1 MKQEI
6 HKGFNRFCLKMN
18 IYGILLLLL
27 SIWSSRSI
35 ARIMEIPLPPRMQ
48 QCFQDYSHRT
58 SIRETV
64 GESISWFCFDQYMW
78 KAMRENQW
86 MGFNI
91 TIQGYEWANGLA
103 GFGFTQSTYRKKR
116 QASLRVRKE
125 YRRMTDEERNNFHR
139 AIQMLKEDTSVFPNK
154 YDVLASL
161 HQGIITTSAHGG
173 PNFLAFH
180 RAYLLMFENALRDKI
195 SSVTV
200 PYWDSTLD
208 DAMINPTES
217 VIWSPAFLG
226 DGNGLVDTGP
236 FARWQTMAGPL
247 TRNIGQSG
255 QLFRHED
262 IERIKAMVR
271 LGQITEPN
279 APVNSSL
286 EFHHSA
292 VHIWVDGQMGTL
304 SSASMDPVFW
314 MHHAYVDYVWEEFRK
329 NQYRYGVDPER
340 DYPDV
345 VNDTFHRA
353 DAQMGLGNLLNR
365 DGLSNVFTSRYYTY
379 EPSPSCSE
387 RIPTCGSRYLKCIV
401 IQGTPRCV
409 SETRAVAP
417 VAMSDMAMSRNHQ
430 FISSERQSVTNSNG
444 LSQFT
449 QFPTMQVG
457 VSGSSGQSTMSLQTL
472 PQQQQLS
479 PQSMFSPQSVMM
491 MNRMMR
497 MRNFLNGN
505 WIQQESFQGMSDPR
519 NQIMQKMQSSVPAT
533 TRMNMST
540 NQQISMSNIKKMP
553 INSFRNHQIWMNN
566 RGLLQT
572 NQGNSDT
579 MTSIMSPL
587 ANQGASTVGAGNIDS
602 SSSVRIVPLFQNISS
617 LPDQGLCPHI
627 PLSRGYQ
634 NTYNLNGV
642 SDISQ
647 WAYIPVKVIFQRPP
661 TYVRYHSFPIKNG
674 ELDDA
679 EDIYSVNS
687 YATIKNIFVSG
698 SPAAY
703 SQCRT
708 QDSGAGKVYIA
719 SKGINYMG
727 TYKEYAVVDH
737 RLAISI
743 ATAYVAVK
751 SPERGVSEV
760 FLSAYDSCGR
770 ICQPYCKT
778 EGSGFRPCSGAIR
791 VTSESP
797 KMYGSTYGE
806 AVSNLWQF
814 GEGNSCPIMSDDGI
828 NISFHCNYRDA
839 WPFGHVSQNMQSKM
853 MSDQPAQGMEGAVN
867 LGTGAQNGFGMKP
880 IQGHGNQ
887 SGAKPETEPVDATN
901 SYCNIGNGCV
911 VAGKCGTCKDG
922 AIYTCAGSCSFYTS
936 CKNGSYIMMRCPA
949 NMWFD
954 PDDARCTPGQCIDQ
968 TNKWLYPPPNFG

>member
-1 MKQEI
+1 
-6 HKGFNRFCLKMN
+6 MN
-18 IYGILLLLL
+18 ICGTLWLLIT
-27 SIWSSRSI
+27 IWISQTI

-58 SIRETV
+58 SIKETV

-91 TIQGYEWANGLA
+91 TRQGFEWANGLS
-103 GFGFTQSTYRKKR
+103 GVRFTQPTYRKKR

-125 YRRMTDEERNNFHR
+125 YRRMTDIERNNFHR
-139 AIQMLKEDTSVFPNK
+139 AIQMLKEDTSIFPNK
-154 YDVLASL
+154 YEVLASL

-180 RAYLLMFENALRDKI
+180 RIYLLMFENALREKI

-200 PYWDSTLD
+200 PYWDSTMD

-255 QLFRHED
+255 QLFRQED
-262 IERIKAMVR
+262 IERIKSMTR

-304 SSASMDPVFW
+304 STASMDPVFW
-314 MHHAYVDYVWEEFRK
+314 LHHAYVDYIWEEFRK

-353 DAQMGLGNLLNR
+353 DAHMGLGNLLNR

-387 RIPTCGSRYLKCIV
+387 LLPTCGSRYLKCVI
-401 IQGTPRCV
+401 IQGTPKCV

-417 VAMSDMAMSRNHQ
+417 LVMPDIAMSINQHT
-430 FISSERQSVTNSNG
+430 ISDNRHKLTNSNG
-444 LSQFT
+444 FSEFAHI
-449 QFPTMQVG
+449 PSVQVG
-457 VSGSSGQSTMSLQTL
+457 LNGSSGQPTMTLQTL
-472 PQQQQLS
+472 PNHQQLS
-479 PQSMFSPQSVMM
+479 PQAMFIPQNTGMI
-491 MNRMMR
+491 NRMMQI
-497 MRNFLNGN
+497 NNAPNGN
-505 WIQQESFQGMSDPR
+505 WQRQERFQGMAGTM
-519 NQIMQKMQSSVPAT
+519 NQIMQNMQNSVPAT
-533 TRMNMST
+533 TRMTMPA
-540 NQQISMSNIKKMP
+540 NQQISMSNIKQLP
-553 INSFRNHQIWMNN
+553 ISSFSNQIWTNA
-566 RGLLQT
+566 RGLQQG

-579 MTSIMSPL
+579 SIMAQL
-587 ANQGASTVGAGNIDS
+587 TNQGVNVASTVETGNTDS
-602 SSSVRIVPLFQNISS
+602 SSSVRFASLFQNISS
-617 LPDQGLCPHI
+617 LPDPGFCPHI

-661 TYVRYHSFPIKNG
+661 TYIRYHSFPIKNG

-679 EDIYSVNS
+679 EDIYSVSS
-687 YATIKNIFVSG
+687 YATIKDKFLSG

-751 SPERGVSEV
+751 SPDRGVSEV

-778 EGSGFRPCSGAIR
+778 EGNGFRPCTGAIR

-806 AVSNLWQF
+806 AVSNLWKF

-828 NISFHCNYRDA
+828 SISFHCNYRDA
-839 WPFGHVSQNMQSKM
+839 WPFGHVFQTHPSKM
-853 MSDQPAQGMEGAVN
+853 MSTQPAQGVEGDIS
-867 LGTGAQNGFGMKP
+867 LRSGAKNVFGMKLN
-880 IQGHGNQ
+880 QGHGVQ
-887 SGAKPETEPVDATN
+887 SEAKPEIEAADATR

-911 VAGKCGTCKDG
+911 VAGQCGTCKDG

-954 PDDARCTPGQCIDQ
+954 PDDARCTPGQCVDQ
-968 TNKWLYPPPNFG
+968 TNKWLYPSPNFG